1 MQDIAEYMN
10 NHPDLQGDIVDA
22 DGAVRTEMLP
32 VLATPAVVAR
42 TVLATVAAYTVTR
55 NHIG

>member
-10 NHPDLQGDIVDA
+10 SHPDLQGDIVDP